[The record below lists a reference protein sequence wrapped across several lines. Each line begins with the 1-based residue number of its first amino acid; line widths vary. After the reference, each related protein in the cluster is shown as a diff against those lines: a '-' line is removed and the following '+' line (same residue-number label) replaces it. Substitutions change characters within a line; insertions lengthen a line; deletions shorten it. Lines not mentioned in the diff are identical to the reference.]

1 MVAEWVSG
9 IGRRGRR
16 FSLVLRNYV
25 SESIARTVHSV
36 SVNDNAVGMLSDPAS
51 HTPLCSMAH
60 LLSLSRVPERGRG
73 SRHDGQFGLA
83 STRAPAD
90 SARHKLSHHRGDLPR
105 RRFMCPGTMRVFLNR
120 ESWTSIRSGTMLKG
134 RTARDAMRPIQSS
147 RDIPTGLSCG
157 RSAGEGGSKGP
168 AAAAWQEFV
177 AASDVSEITSKFT
190 KLLKAV
196 QCEGLVAKT
205 AMAGPGPIV
214 LRTLAEAA
222 PRLPP
227 RMKELVQLLSRRQAH
242 TQYRQ
247 GEACAGL
254 RTAIIGAG
262 PVGLRCALEL
272 SLCGSN
278 VIVIEGRA
286 AWTRLN
292 VLHLWSW
299 VEADLTELGVKLLD
313 PSVFAAAE
321 FCHTATA
328 QLQRLLL
335 KLCLFV
341 GVTLRTGCTVNR
353 LDEHFRTTLQRLS
366 QRPEAEEEARTLTS
380 ARPGEGLGSAA
391 LGRSMPSLHSLHHS
405 LHSTSLHLLHRD
417 DAFPCDLLVDAT
429 GARCT
434 LFNDLGFSQVTM
446 LKGAR
451 SLGIVCHLAIA
462 SEAWEARLS
471 EGSWASQ
478 YHQQRFGRLASEKGV
493 ALQNLVYYQQPHS
506 SHYFVMTAEA
516 DALVRFGAIR
526 SKGDGLEGAAL
537 VKPPNVDLVE
547 LERFARI
554 AINEFVPGL
563 EERPLL
569 PKQLQLFD
577 FSERKQ
583 SNAAALVVPLS
594 AVGGSAVDRRLL
606 VTRVGDALQEP
617 FW

>member
-1 MVAEWVSG
+1 
-9 IGRRGRR
+9 
-16 FSLVLRNYV
+16 
-25 SESIARTVHSV
+25 
-36 SVNDNAVGMLSDPAS
+36 
-51 HTPLCSMAH
+51 
-60 LLSLSRVPERGRG
+60 
-73 SRHDGQFGLA
+73 
-83 STRAPAD
+83 
-90 SARHKLSHHRGDLPR
+90 
-105 RRFMCPGTMRVFLNR
+105 
-120 ESWTSIRSGTMLKG
+120 MLKG
-134 RTARDAMRPIQSS
+134 KTARDAMRPIQSS
-147 RDIPTGLSCG
+147 RDIPTCG